1 MQYRISI
8 TEKQQLYMIMHT
20 TRNMIIIVIA
30 EKVENWAKKR
40 ATETSACHN
49 IKTDWS
55 ERQAETEKQAE
66 SNYIRLEEI

>member
-1 MQYRISI
+1 
-8 TEKQQLYMIMHT
+8 MIMHT

-49 IKTDWS
+49 IKADWS
-55 ERQAETEKQAE
+55 EKQAEMEKQAE
-66 SNYIRLEEI
+66 SN